1 MIADQVGEHRVECH
15 HRDRQDQHDPEQAS
29 ELARVVGV
37 PGVAAVFVVLAVA
50 LVRRGAMFV
59 IPRGVP
65 KVSATSLMAGM
76 MARLIRTVFVLI
88 IAMRT
93 HTMKVYPPWVYFHQA
108 PLRTG
113 SPTRSR
119 RRQKGP
125 QGLAEILSRHEGCAD
140 HYYDI

>member
-1 MIADQVGEHRVECH
+1 MVA
-15 HRDRQDQHDPEQAS
+15 
-29 ELARVVGV
+29 V

-65 KVSATSLMAGM
+65 KVCAASLVASM
-76 MARLIRTVFVLI
+76 MARVIRTVFVLM

-93 HTMKVYPPWVYFHQA
+93 HTMRVYPPWVSFHQA
-108 PLRTG
+108 PPRTG

-125 QGLAEILSRHEGCAD
+125 QDLTEILSRHKGCVD
-140 HYYDI
+140 HYYDT

>member
-1 MIADQVGEHRVECH
+1 
-15 HRDRQDQHDPEQAS
+15 
-29 ELARVVGV
+29 VVAV

-50 LVRRGAMFV
+50 LVRRGAILV

-65 KVSATSLMAGM
+65 KVCAASLVASM
-76 MARLIRTVFVLI
+76 MARLIRTVFVLM

-93 HTMKVYPPWVYFHQA
+93 HIVRVYPPWVYSHPA

-119 RRQKGP
+119 RRQKRA
-125 QGLAEILSRHEGCAD
+125 QGLAEILSRHKGCAD